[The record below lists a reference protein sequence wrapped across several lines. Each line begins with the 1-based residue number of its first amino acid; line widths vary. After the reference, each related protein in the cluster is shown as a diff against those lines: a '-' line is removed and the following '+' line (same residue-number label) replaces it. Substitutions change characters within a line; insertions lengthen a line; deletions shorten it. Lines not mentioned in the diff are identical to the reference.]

1 MLDSYKPRSNEKER
15 VTVLEENTS
24 KFGRKWGYA
33 QNIIDI
39 EEWYKHGDITE
50 IERRKLS
57 HYNDIISFD

>member
-1 MLDSYKPRSNEKER
+1 MKDNYRPRSNEKER
-15 VTVLEENTS
+15 VTVLEENAS
-24 KFGRKWGYA
+24 KLGGKWGWA

-50 IERRKLS
+50 IERRRLS